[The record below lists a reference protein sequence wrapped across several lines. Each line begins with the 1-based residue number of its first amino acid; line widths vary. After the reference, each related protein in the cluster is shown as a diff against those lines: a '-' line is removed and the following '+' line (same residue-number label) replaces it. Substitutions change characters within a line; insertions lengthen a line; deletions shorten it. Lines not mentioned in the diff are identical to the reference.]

1 MIELNCM
8 SGLKRKLVRVHV
20 IGFVDVLAG
29 GESDEDRVDA
39 IVDMFDGEHD
49 TLITSHMESLR
60 PVESVDELLK
70 AIAGKDD

>member
-20 IGFVDVLAG
+20 DGFVDVIAG
-29 GESDEDRVDA
+29 GDSDEDRMEA

-49 TLITSHMESLR
+49 ALIASHMEGLR
-60 PVESVDELLK
+60 PVRYDFGEC
-70 AIAGKDD
+70 I